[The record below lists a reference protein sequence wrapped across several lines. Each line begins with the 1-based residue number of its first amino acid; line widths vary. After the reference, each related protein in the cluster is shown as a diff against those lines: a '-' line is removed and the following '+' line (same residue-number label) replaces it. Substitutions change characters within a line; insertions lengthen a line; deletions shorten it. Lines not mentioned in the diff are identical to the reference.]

1 MLKFPNGNKYEGEFH
16 DGKIKG
22 KGKFIWE
29 NGEIYEGEYEDF
41 MKKGFGKYFWSEDKY
56 YEGQWLND
64 KNMEKVE
71 YILKEKKLM
80 VHLDLEKLLK
90 KIKSN
95 KKDILFFFECFL

>member
-1 MLKFPNGNKYEGEFH
+1 
-16 DGKIKG
+16 
-22 KGKFIWE
+22 
-29 NGEIYEGEYEDF
+29 

-80 VHLDLEKLLK
+80 VHLDLEK
-90 KIKSN
+90 
-95 KKDILFFFECFL
+95 